1 MVSATCAQVLYKI
14 DVCTLSKRIAKA
26 AYQVRPQKFS
36 GPPTFAINSDII
48 HCMKPND
55 TTFKEMISRIASG
68 ELTRK
73 QAAQTYDLDI
83 GTLNS
88 WISRHNL
95 SDSLPSMRGKAGYAK
110 QLSDKYAIDTNAY
123 EKAVARVLSG
133 EISALALSEETP
145 GIKAGTLAKK
155 VRQARIRAGLPVQAN
170 KGHNRPKPTESPQ
183 LNPKPKQIP
192 EESAIKYLKRVH
204 VHNL

>member
-1 MVSATCAQVLYKI
+1 
-14 DVCTLSKRIAKA
+14 
-26 AYQVRPQKFS
+26 
-36 GPPTFAINSDII
+36 
-48 HCMKPND
+48 MKPND

-73 QAAQTYDLDI
+73 QAAEAYGIDP
-83 GTLNS
+83 GTLNV
-88 WISRHNL
+88 WIARFNL

-110 QLSDKYAIDTNAY
+110 QLSDKYAIDTDAY

-170 KGHNRPKPTESPQ
+170 KGHNRPKPTE
-183 LNPKPKQIP
+183 LPKIKTRTEQIP
-192 EESAIKYLKRVH
+192 EESVRDYLARKANIQLVPRKQ
-204 VHNL
+204 